1 MLRLKKIDVLFFA
14 FLCITT
20 ILILCTWS
28 TSENI
33 RDLLTTRLLLIIGAF
48 AIILMNSR
56 LNSSLF
62 NLIRNVYPV
71 IFSGYF
77 YSETVFYNKVFFN
90 NFDPLLIQLDQ
101 AIFGFQP
108 SILFSEYCSHPI
120 FAELMYIGYFSFYL
134 IIIGFIIALYVKKD
148 AHFNENIF
156 KFTAAFFLFY
166 LFFGI
171 FPSEGPQFYFDSP
184 NKDLPVAY
192 LFDSIMHF
200 IQAHAEQPT
209 AAFPSSHV
217 GLSIIILML
226 SKKSIPK
233 FYKISLPFV
242 VLLILST
249 VYIKAHYVVDVI
261 GGIIIAPII
270 VYLTTLLFNF
280 KTKKEKINASHS

>member
-14 FLCITT
+14 FLFITT
-20 ILILCTWS
+20 ILILSSCN
-28 TSENI
+28 TSDNI
-33 RDLLTTRLLLIIGAF
+33 RELLTTRLFLTIGAS
-48 AIILMNSR
+48 AIILINPI
-56 LNSSLF
+56 LNSTLF

-77 YSETVFYNKVFFN
+77 YSETVFYNKVFFD
-90 NFDPLLIQLDQ
+90 NFDPLLIRLDQ

-108 SILFSEYCSHPI
+108 SILFSEYFSHPI
-120 FAELMYIGYFSFYL
+120 FAEIMYIGYFSFYL
-134 IIIGFIIALYVKKD
+134 IIIGFIITLYAKKD

-156 KFTAAFFLFY
+156 KFTSAFFLFY

-184 NKDLPVAY
+184 NKDLPIAY

-233 FYKISLPFV
+233 FYKVSLPFV

-270 VYLTTLLFNF
+270 VYLATLLYNLN
-280 KTKKEKINASHS
+280 TKKEKINASHS

>member
-1 MLRLKKIDVLFFA
+1 
-14 FLCITT
+14 
-20 ILILCTWS
+20 
-28 TSENI
+28 
-33 RDLLTTRLLLIIGAF
+33 
-48 AIILMNSR
+48 
-56 LNSSLF
+56 
-62 NLIRNVYPV
+62 
-71 IFSGYF
+71 
-77 YSETVFYNKVFFN
+77 VFFE
-90 NFDPLLIQLDQ
+90 NFDPLLIRLDQ

-108 SILFSEYCSHPI
+108 SVLFSEYFSHPI
-120 FAELMYIGYFSFYL
+120 FSEIMYAGYFSFYL
-134 IIIGFIIALYVKKD
+134 LIIGFIIALYVKKD
-148 AHFNENIF
+148 AHFTENIF

-200 IQAHAEQPT
+200 IQANAEQPT

-217 GLSIIILML
+217 GLSIIILIL

-242 VLLILST
+242 ILLILST

-270 VYLTTLLFNF
+270 VYLATLLFNLN
-280 KTKKEKINASHS
+280 TKKEKINASHS